1 MVKYYSTIQVTDS
14 TKQELIRIAA
24 LLTLKEKQHVSQE
37 RALQKIMKFYEENG
51 GLEDTTQSNEQLWAN
66 YSEQNQGFEL

>member
-24 LLTLKEKQHVSQE
+24 LLTLKEKQRVSQE

-51 GLEDTTQSNEQLWAN
+51 GLEDTAQSNEQLWAN
-66 YSEQNQGFEL
+66 YPEQNQD